1 MNNEELRD
9 RAYGLSS
16 FYEKTWESKHLRMQL
31 QRLLY
36 YLKTLSVGLARVQT
50 HDLPRA
56 SAMLNQLSQAV
67 VQSQRVQTCIS
78 QIL

>member
-36 YLKTLSVGLARVQT
+36 YLKTLSVGLAWGPF
-50 HDLPRA
+50 LESPE
-56 SAMLNQLSQAV
+56 N
-67 VQSQRVQTCIS
+67 IS
-78 QIL
+78 GPKSHS